1 MDSEGD
7 YQRGAAVSDA
17 EGSAERADLLSGA
30 AMTTNLRERTG
41 RIRSA
46 LRDAASGPLFAAA
59 DVLAIAKEWDAL
71 RVSDADAAQFET
83 FGEWLRARLSH
94 PEAWWRVRAEA
105 ATRLTSLGSP
115 SPSRSSLQ
123 CWDHT
128 AAVWACGRIGLND
141 AQLEELHR
149 AVVKE
154 WLANN
159 RLPLSY
165 DQVRLL
171 AQKLL
176 GNVTACGPRQQ
187 KGCPKCERLEA
198 ILSGN
203 PALESLLR
211 EAGWG

>member
-1 MDSEGD
+1 
-7 YQRGAAVSDA
+7 
-17 EGSAERADLLSGA
+17 
-30 AMTTNLRERTG
+30 
-41 RIRSA
+41 
-46 LRDAASGPLFAAA
+46 
-59 DVLAIAKEWDAL
+59 
-71 RVSDADAAQFET
+71 
-83 FGEWLRARLSH
+83 
-94 PEAWWRVRAEA
+94 
-105 ATRLTSLGSP
+105 
-115 SPSRSSLQ
+115 
-123 CWDHT
+123 
-128 AAVWACGRIGLND
+128 VWACGRIGLND

-176 GNVTACGPRQQ
+176 GNVTACGPRQP

-203 PALESLLR
+203 PALRRRTRVRRVRRLLGLHGR
-211 EAGWG
+211 RPARATRTGVAHHRRRLVMGSKDQWNEALRAAQELRAGQA